1 MNAKTLAFSLLSA
14 IVLVPTGAFAKDK
27 HRDNYYDHQAQIEAD
42 RRANGY
48 YTPVPCAPRVYE
60 RVYDN
65 CRPDYRARYYAPEDC
80 DRRDYRSSGFWI
92 RIR

>member
-1 MNAKTLAFSLLSA
+1 MNTKALAFSILSA
-14 IVLVPTGAFAKDK
+14 VVLVPTGAFARDK
-27 HRDNYYDHQAQIEAD
+27 HKDNYYDHQAQIEAD

-48 YTPVPCAPRVYE
+48 YNPAPCAP

-65 CRPDYRARYYAPEDC
+65 CRPEYRARYYTPSEC
-80 DRRDYRSSGFWI
+80 DRRDYRPSGFWV

>member
-1 MNAKTLAFSLLSA
+1 MNVKALAVSLLSA
-14 IVLVPTGAFAKDK
+14 VVLVPTGAFAKDK

-48 YTPVPCAPRVYE
+48 YNPVPCAP

-65 CRPDYRARYYAPEDC
+65 CRPDYRARYYTPSDC
-80 DRRDYRSSGFWI
+80 DRRDYRPSGFWV